1 MKLTSKRLK
10 QIIKE
15 ELSEMMGRAQS
26 VDKMMKYDYRYGVVG
41 SVTSQPQD
49 FGQYDYNNGVI
60 GIIEPGQSRG
70 KQYYPSSM
78 GGGDLGEAIEA
89 LKAQGYRQK
98 GMRLSASNNSP
109 ESLQR
114 MASHMEE

>member
-1 MKLTSKRLK
+1 MKLTQKQLK

-15 ELSEMMGRAQS
+15 ELNEMMGRAQD
-26 VDKMMKYDYRYGVVG
+26 VDKMMKYDFRYGVVG
-41 SVTSQPQD
+41 GVSGKPQS

-60 GIIEPGQSRG
+60 GIIEPEQSRG
-70 KQYYPSSM
+70 SQYYPSGM
-78 GGGDLGEAIEA
+78 GGGDLGEVIEA

-98 GMRLSASNNSP
+98 GMRLSASNNSQ
-109 ESLQR
+109 ESLRQ